1 MGIVTMNMSSY
12 EIERNDTITYGDEVM
27 CAGWNPALALRSQVE
42 NRNTMPTD
50 MLAMNARGFMERM
63 FDIEVDA
70 EVFLQKMYT
79 YQ

>member
-12 EIERNDTITYGDEVM
+12 EIERNDAVTYGDEVM

-42 NRNTMPTD
+42 SRNAMPAD
-50 MLAMNARGFMERM
+50 MLTMNARVFMDRM
-63 FDIEVDA
+63 FDIEIDA

-79 YQ
+79 CQ

>member
-42 NRNTMPTD
+42 SRNTMPPD
-50 MLAMNARGFMERM
+50 MRSMNARGFMERM

>member
-12 EIERNDTITYGDEVM
+12 EFERNDAATYGDEVL

-42 NRNTMPTD
+42 CRNTMPPD

-79 YQ
+79 CQ

>member
-27 CAGWNPALALRSQVE
+27 CAGWNPALALHSQVE
-42 NRNTMPTD
+42 SSSAMPPD
-50 MLAMNARGFMERM
+50 MLAMEARVFMERM

>member
-12 EIERNDTITYGDEVM
+12 EFERNDAVTYGDEVL
-27 CAGWNPALALRSQVE
+27 CAGWNPALALRSQAE
-42 NRNTMPTD
+42 SRDTMPPD
-50 MLAMNARGFMERM
+50 LLAMNAKNFMERM

-79 YQ
+79 CQ

>member
-12 EIERNDTITYGDEVM
+12 EFERNDAVTYGDEVL
-27 CAGWNPALALRSQVE
+27 CAGWNPALALRSQAE
-42 NRNTMPTD
+42 NINAMPPD
-50 MLAMNARGFMERM
+50 MLAMNAKSFMERM

-79 YQ
+79 CQ